1 MIRLSCLALMCLP
14 GLTFIK
20 PTFSLFVL
28 LPECGPPSF
37 GITNDGSRLHHGYRQ
52 WQDKSESPTKD
63 FISHK
68 LDISLTEFSGIMSPY

>member
-1 MIRLSCLALMCLP
+1 MP
-14 GLTFIK
+14 H
-20 PTFSLFVL
+20 FSLFAL

-37 GITNDGSRLHHGYRQ
+37 GITNGDSRLHHGYRQ
-52 WQDKSESPTKD
+52 WQDKTESPTKY